1 MARRVPLIRR
11 PPLPVEAF
19 PYNNQPPWGNP
30 MDTATPLPGGHPFLP
45 GVSTSPPVSGMP
57 AATPPTGVPQPM
69 NPRQL
74 PPGTQAGWEVDPTP
88 HGNPEMPGVPP
99 TQPGPYIPP
108 GTPGLPNL
116 TWKNRTSLSPIN
128 WLPPEFREDS
138 PDYNPDYARQFRESL
153 GDPTSEM
160 GAQSWNL
167 LGQYLTNSALAYMN
181 PLDAQTSLDWL
192 STYGS
197 PEFTEAYRDTDVGFG
212 TPPPPA
218 SQGGADPALAAL
230 VPGAQADAFYNR
242 ADRWDT
248 IERGWDTA
256 RDTLFGGVAD
266 ASGWEND
273 GNTDAFEAA
282 DNWMRQVIETGR
294 DYGLEEG
301 QQQRSRWQERDYQNR
316 LQELA
321 QLGNGLDENVYNLG
335 IRLLNPSNYSA
346 AQSPMQFRL
355 GTYSSMPAS
364 GSGYNANYGYRNT
377 RRL

>member
-1 MARRVPLIRR
+1 MPRVPVIRR

-19 PYNNQPPWGNP
+19 PYNNLPPWNN
-30 MDTATPLPGGHPFLP
+30 PLPEVIPLPNGHPFFP
-45 GVSTSPPVSGMP
+45 GNQGTTSPPVGEMP
-57 AATPPTGVPQPM
+57 TATPPTGIPQEV
-69 NPRQL
+69 NPRQV
-74 PPGTQAGWEVDPTP
+74 PPGAQVGWENDPIP
-88 HGNPEMPGVPP
+88 HGNPEMPTVPP

-116 TWKNRTSLSPIN
+116 TWKNRTTLSPIS
-128 WLPPEFREDS
+128 WLPPEFRQDS

-181 PLDAQTSLDWL
+181 PMDAQASADWL
-192 STYGS
+192 STFGS
-197 PEFTEAYRDTDVGFG
+197 PEFTEAYRDVDIGFG
-212 TPPPPA
+212 SPQPA
-218 SQGGADPALAAL
+218 RDGNADTALAAM
-230 VPGAQADAFYNR
+230 VPGARADAFYNR

-256 RDTLFGGVAD
+256 RNTLFGGVAD
-266 ASGWEND
+266 PSGWEDD
-273 GNTDAFEAA
+273 GNTDAYEAA
-282 DNWMRQVIETGR
+282 DNWFRQVIEAGR
-294 DYGLEEG
+294 DYGLDEG
-301 QQQRSRWQERDYQNR
+301 QQQRSRWQERDFQNR
-316 LQELA
+316 MQQLAEL
-321 QLGNGLDENVYNLG
+321 GSGVDENIYSLG
-335 IRLLNPSNYSA
+335 MRLLNPSNYGT

-355 GTYSSMPAS
+355 GTYGSMPAS